1 MVKHHMV
8 TGMHMT
14 IESLRTQTLQDKNAN
29 IIVNRCRM
37 TLFCSWYLI
46 FLLFSLNLH
55 VSVNVCLRHARIVH
69 FFLYYYKALLCQ

>member
-14 IESLRTQTLQDKNAN
+14 IESLRTQTLQVKNAH

-46 FLLFSLNLH
+46 FLLFSLNLFP
-55 VSVNVCLRHARIVH
+55 SMFAYGMQESFIV
-69 FFLYYYKALLCQ
+69 FLLL

>member
-37 TLFCSWYLI
+37 TLLQLVFCFSP
-46 FLLFSLNLH
+46 FLVKL

-69 FFLYYYKALLCQ
+69 FFLYYYKASK